1 MKLHPIVF
9 VSKLVFVLVGG
20 LVFTGCSSAMK
31 VDSGPIKA
39 STFNFV
45 QNKASDSVSA
55 ESTRKAIHG
64 MIQDSITSNLAS
76 KGLTRVNSGGQVTVA
91 YLVVV
96 GNNVST
102 ATIDDYFGYGR
113 DASGIGDK
121 VHKSQTDSGNPN
133 FFEAGTLVIDV
144 IDSKTFKLLNR
155 VSVVKPGLKTA
166 PAEVR
171 KENIQQAVNE
181 ALGNLQVAR

>member
-1 MKLHPIVF
+1 MALLLA
-9 VSKLVFVLVGG
+9 SG
-20 LVFTGCSSAMK
+20 LAFAGCSSTMK

-45 QNKASDSVSA
+45 QNKASESLTA
-55 ESTRKAIHG
+55 ESNRQAIHA
-64 MIQDSITSNLAS
+64 MIQDSITSNLSS
-76 KGLTRVNSGGQVTVA
+76 KGLNRVNSGGQVTVA

-113 DASGIGDK
+113 DSSDVGDK
-121 VHKSQTDSGNPN
+121 VHKSQTGSSNPN
-133 FFEAGTLVIDV
+133 YFEAGTLVIDI
-144 IDSKTFKLLNR
+144 IDSKTFKLQKR
-155 VSVVKPGLKTA
+155 ASVSKSVLRTA
-166 PAEVR
+166 PANVR

-181 ALGNLQVAR
+181 ALNDLRVTH